1 MTEDMKFEVEALSQ
15 DLVKPSFPTTQHRRY
30 HQLSCIDQMMIT
42 MYMPWLFYYPASD
55 NSTNKEETCERVK
68 RSLSEA
74 LTVFYPLAGRFRE
87 NKYVDCNDEGVH
99 FVEAKA
105 KCNIQDILQNPNS
118 YDINKLLPFDMDHV
132 SDEVA
137 CVQVTHFDCGGMT
150 IGFAMCHKMGD
161 ALSSIMFLQA
171 WSAISRG
178 EGIATIV
185 PLFDSAKHFAPVNLP
200 EFDRG
205 FVYKRENFVTKRFVF
220 DLSSLSAIRDRYAY
234 RDNMNEETI
243 RPTRVEALTAYMW
256 SKINSITEVKAS
268 KDKVITACHSVNLR
282 PRMNLPFSE
291 QQFGNLV
298 LDPEVMKVE
307 DNNTKSSCDDLM
319 VRKMRETLGNLN
331 AEYVKNLQAGNTYFD
346 MIKKRS
352 EKMLKGEMVVID
364 FTSCC
369 RFPIYEID
377 FGWGKPEWV
386 SSTRCSF
393 GNFVGFFD
401 TKVGGGIEAWIT
413 LTKEEMT
420 KFEADGELI
429 AFSSPEHKH

>member
-1 MTEDMKFEVEALSQ
+1 MAEDIKFEVEVLCQ
-15 DLVKPSFPTTQHRRY
+15 DLVKPSFPTTQHSRY

-42 MYMPWLFYYPASD
+42 MYMPWLFYYPASG
-55 NSTNKEETCERVK
+55 NSTNKEETCDRVK

-118 YDINKLLPFDMDHV
+118 YDINKLLPFDMDHGRRNRYNRP
-132 SDEVA
+132 S
-137 CVQVTHFDCGGMT
+137 
-150 IGFAMCHKMGD
+150 
-161 ALSSIMFLQA
+161 
-171 WSAISRG
+171 
-178 EGIATIV
+178 
-185 PLFDSAKHFAPVNLP
+185 FDSAKHFAPVNLP

-205 FVYKRENFVTKRFVF
+205 FVYKREI
-220 DLSSLSAIRDRYAY
+220 LSQRAIRDRYAY

-331 AEYVKNLQAGNTYFD
+331 AEYMKNLQAENTYFD

-429 AFSSPEHKH
+429 AFSSAEHKH